1 MIAFLDTNVVV
12 RHLTG
17 EPVEQARRAK
27 ALLADARRLL
37 LTDLIAAEIVFVLSS
52 VYGVDRVRIVELL
65 QAVIGF
71 PAVIVLDR
79 MLLLRALEL
88 YEHTPLHFA
97 DAYLVASAELSGLGA
112 VASFDRAIDG
122 VASVRRIESV

>member
-27 ALLADARRLL
+27 ALLADARR
-37 LTDLIAAEIVFVLSS
+37 
-52 VYGVDRVRIVELL
+52 
-65 QAVIGF
+65 
-71 PAVIVLDR
+71 
-79 MLLLRALEL
+79 LLLRALEL